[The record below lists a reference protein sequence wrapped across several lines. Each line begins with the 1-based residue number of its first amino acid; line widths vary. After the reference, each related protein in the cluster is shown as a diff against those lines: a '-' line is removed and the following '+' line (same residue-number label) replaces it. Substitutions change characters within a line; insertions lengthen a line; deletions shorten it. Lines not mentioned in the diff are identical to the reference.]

1 MGGTFTDNRRSPT
14 ILFMKHIKQAMRTM
28 AKGKVDAY
36 RALQRIAVLQRDTE
50 EVNHL
55 QIMIDEWEKTLRFL
69 EEDDEQP

>member
-1 MGGTFTDNRRSPT
+1 
-14 ILFMKHIKQAMRTM
+14 M